1 MAHLEASRLGLVL
14 ADADGKT
21 WPLWDF
27 DLEVVDGATLAIV
40 GGRPGLAH
48 ALLQVLSGERP
59 PQFGCVLLDGRE
71 YGAAD
76 ARFASVR
83 RQYPGWGWLRVD
95 RLVGRAVRDGSA
107 RALTRS
113 EAGRWIAHNLRLLD
127 LEDLAAHRLRSLS
140 AGALARVQLARAV
153 ATEAPV
159 LCLDHLFDDL
169 PDAARA
175 QCIDGLLDL
184 QSRLARTLLVATDDL
199 EQAVLFADHV
209 LCLDAVDGR
218 AVARLFDVEL
228 MRPRA
233 RADLARDTA
242 ARRLIDLLRR
252 RNEAGV
258 VAEASRASSPPD
270 TSVVVMSEWV
280 DARPL
285 PGAKHLEKPSV
296 ALGFLPLIDCAP
308 LAIALEEG
316 FFKAAGLSVSLSR
329 ESSWSNIQDKVSLGM
344 LDGAQM
350 LAAMPLAARL
360 DPSATPIISAM
371 SLGRNGNGITVSQAL
386 FDRLG
391 LFATG
396 HIDATTAAQALA
408 REVARRRQRRERRM
422 VFGMVAAHSSH
433 NYLLRYWLACGGI
446 DPDRDVELVV
456 EPPAQMVAYLAAGM
470 IDGFCV
476 GEPWNTV
483 ALEEG
488 VGRPL
493 LATWQVWNNHPE
505 KVLGVTRQWAEAHPN
520 THLALVKALLDA
532 CWWLDKPDNRAVACE
547 ILSQGRYVNLAP
559 ELLERSLAGSGGFNA
574 HQVFHAGAAN
584 FPWHSHAAWLLS
596 QMVRWGQV
604 SLPADAAALC
614 AATYRTDLY
623 REASAYGDALP
634 EGDWKP
640 EGGHAQEWRW
650 RDDPKALLLGPDRFM
665 DGRVFADMDL
675 AAYVA
680 GFDIRAPEAPAAEH
694 AA

>member
-1 MAHLEASRLGLVL
+1 MAHLQASRLGLVL
-14 ADADGKT
+14 PDADGKT
-21 WPLWDF
+21 WPVWDF
-27 DLEVVDGATLAIV
+27 DLSVVDGATLAIV
-40 GGRPGLAH
+40 GGRPGLAS
-48 ALLQVLSGERP
+48 ALLQILSGERP

-76 ARFASVR
+76 TRVTVARR
-83 RQYPGWGWLRVD
+83 RYPGWGWQRVD
-95 RLVGRAVRDGSA
+95 RRVSQAVRDGTA
-107 RALTRS
+107 RKLSRVEVARWTR
-113 EAGRWIAHNLRLLD
+113 HNLQLVD
-127 LEDLAAHRLRSLS
+127 LEDLAGRRLRGLS
-140 AGALARVQLARAV
+140 AGALARVELARAL

-159 LCLDHLFDDL
+159 LCLDHLFDGL
-169 PDAARA
+169 SGTARNQCVDA
-175 QCIDGLLDL
+175 LLDL
-184 QSRLARTLLVATDDL
+184 QARLTRSLIVATDDL
-199 EQAVLFADHV
+199 EQAVLFADRV
-209 LCLDAVDGR
+209 LCLDGVDGR
-218 AVARLFDVEL
+218 IVTREFDVDL
-228 MRPRA
+228 LRPRA
-233 RADLARDTA
+233 RPDLARDPA
-242 ARRLIDLLRR
+242 ARRLLDSLYK
-252 RNEAGV
+252 RNEAGAIGAV
-258 VAEASRASSPPD
+258 PEMARPE

-280 DARPL
+280 DARPTA
-285 PGAKHLEKPSV
+285 GGKRIEKPAV
-296 ALGFLPLIDCAP
+296 TLGFLPLIDCAP

-329 ESSWSNIQDKVSLGM
+329 ESSWRNVEDKVALGL

-360 DPSATPIISAM
+360 DPNATPIISAM
-371 SLGRNGNGITVSQAL
+371 SLGRNGNGITVSRSL

-391 LFATG
+391 LFANTA
-396 HIDATTAAQALA
+396 IEASTAAWALG
-408 REVARRRQRRERRM
+408 REVARRRDRRERRI
-422 VFGMVAAHSSH
+422 VFGMVAPHSSH

-446 DPDRDVELVV
+446 DPDQDVELVV
-456 EPPAQMVAYLAAGM
+456 VPPSEMVAYLAAGM

-483 ALEEG
+483 AADEG

-505 KVLGVTRQWAEAHPN
+505 KVLGVSRMWAEAHPN

-559 ELLERSLAGSGGFNA
+559 EILERSLAGDDVFNA
-574 HQVFHAGAAN
+574 RQVFHSGAAN

-604 SLPADAAALC
+604 SLPPEASALC

-640 EGGHAQEWRW
+640 EGSHAGEWRW

-675 AAYVA
+675 SAYLA
-680 GFDIRAPEAPAAEH
+680 GFDIQAPAAKAAH